1 VRVRVVLLSL
11 CACLA
16 LTALAALLLDW
27 SFEKAVIL
35 SPIVV
40 MVAGATGFLV
50 VLWTRVIWES
60 IRGRRPSDRA

>member
-1 VRVRVVLLSL
+1 MRPRVVLISL
-11 CACLA
+11 GACAG

-35 SPIVV
+35 APIVV
-40 MVAGATGFLV
+40 LVAGAAGFLI

-60 IRGRRPSDRA
+60 IKSRGR